1 MATSEAASSEPSKK
15 RGRPRKDNKRSNPLE
30 GTGDYSELMN
40 ALKEKM
46 ADVGKYKS
54 PEDIAAELKAERDAA
69 KAEAKEK
76 SKGVK
81 LFARKS
87 KRLAQKAKKLSDE
100 GLLLEFARRQ
110 KVKEAKASQAK

>member
-1 MATSEAASSEPSKK
+1 METSEAASSQARKR
-15 RGRPRKDNKRSNPLE
+15 RGRPRKDKPSNPLE

-69 KAEAKEK
+69 KAEAKDK

-110 KVKEAKASQAK
+110 KVKEAKAGQAK